1 MWNINLNLSTKTD
14 ESCQFVTVC
23 NFYMVYFYR
32 ILICLA
38 LIISNH
44 AISNSNILIKS
55 NDSSINLTTELDY
68 LLDENALFS
77 LDDVLLK
84 SEEFSPF
91 QSSFRSSFSQNA
103 HWFKFTLK
111 REEHAPKKWF
121 ITIYPTFLDS
131 VKLFEIKENNLYRED
146 EVGDLIPSSQR
157 VPLISPTPFS
167 FPIMLEDDQ
176 VHFFYIRL
184 KTNGSTVLELKLRT
198 PISTSITDSK
208 EKITSGVM
216 LGVWLMLCIYAL
228 VMRQSKI
235 SKRRAYSLSCLYIIA
250 CAVNR
255 LVTSGIA
262 AQYIFPNNPFIVHI
276 LAPASICLMYL
287 GMILFSIHLF
297 QTKIEFQ
304 NLHKILILSTTLIII
319 SFLSIFIGYYTILAP
334 FMFGT
339 IYFVGPI
346 FIYTSWKDA
355 RIKLKRNYFIF
366 FGFTIFFTLNII
378 SIIITMG
385 YIPAFPQW
393 VLIPKSSS
401 FIFIILILQG
411 LHLHTQDEKNQK
423 IRSEYKLKIIKKW
436 IKIEKK
442 QREEQSNF
450 VSMLTH
456 EMKTPLAII
465 DSTIQT
471 LSIQNIAISPDLAV
485 RHERIKST
493 VADLNTLVSNTLL
506 SGQSNTD
513 DFSLKLS
520 KVNASRAINTALE
533 KLEIKEPFISNKIH
547 NNYDLLVDDYLF
559 QIMLNNLFTNAA
571 KYQLENTSIIVTVE
585 NTPRHDVAGTMITI
599 SNSFQSST
607 QPNMSKW
614 FQKYYRQQ
622 EIPNI
627 KGVGLGLHLVKSIVE
642 AHGGHIEPLLSGA
655 VPVWNIS
662 FQVWLPNQ
670 VVIQEEI
677 I

>member
-1 MWNINLNLSTKTD
+1 
-14 ESCQFVTVC
+14 
-23 NFYMVYFYR
+23 
-32 ILICLA
+32 
-38 LIISNH
+38 
-44 AISNSNILIKS
+44 
-55 NDSSINLTTELDY
+55 
-68 LLDENALFS
+68 
-77 LDDVLLK
+77 
-84 SEEFSPF
+84 
-91 QSSFRSSFSQNA
+91 
-103 HWFKFTLK
+103 
-111 REEHAPKKWF
+111 
-121 ITIYPTFLDS
+121 
-131 VKLFEIKENNLYRED
+131 
-146 EVGDLIPSSQR
+146 
-157 VPLISPTPFS
+157 
-167 FPIMLEDDQ
+167 
-176 VHFFYIRL
+176 
-184 KTNGSTVLELKLRT
+184 
-198 PISTSITDSK
+198 
-208 EKITSGVM
+208 
-216 LGVWLMLCIYAL
+216 
-228 VMRQSKI
+228 
-235 SKRRAYSLSCLYIIA
+235 
-250 CAVNR
+250 
-255 LVTSGIA
+255 
-262 AQYIFPNNPFIVHI
+262 
-276 LAPASICLMYL
+276 
-287 GMILFSIHLF
+287 
-297 QTKIEFQ
+297 
-304 NLHKILILSTTLIII
+304 
-319 SFLSIFIGYYTILAP
+319 
-334 FMFGT
+334 
-339 IYFVGPI
+339 
-346 FIYTSWKDA
+346 
-355 RIKLKRNYFIF
+355 
-366 FGFTIFFTLNII
+366 
-378 SIIITMG
+378 
-385 YIPAFPQW
+385 
-393 VLIPKSSS
+393 
-401 FIFIILILQG
+401 LILQG

-471 LSIQNIAISPDLAV
+471 LSIQNMAISPDLAA

-533 KLEIKEPFISNKIH
+533 KLEKLEIKEKFISKKIQH
-547 NNYDLLVDDYLF
+547 NHDLLVDDYLF

-670 VVIQEEI
+670 VDIQEEI